1 MEGFGKNARARR
13 SSPCSNSCPLFPHTK
28 VTALL
33 LFLLALLRT
42 HSQARGSRYSLARTA
57 LKVPCFDGRSP
68 TSGENS
74 ASPVIKS
81 GVSNFP
87 LHANVPA
94 SRPTLPRRNSTGPE
108 NVTAFPSPRDHFAPE
123 DVAAPQTFALGSSSS
138 NVPLPSPCA
147 SKRTERCSSFANV
160 ISTFHLPMRFGDWA
174 SGKAENDAFIAN
186 TRINARVAFTFFSNP
201 NLVSRQD
208 TFLGLLAGAQ
218 CILA

>member
-1 MEGFGKNARARR
+1 MEGFVKNARARR

-123 DVAAPQTFALGSSSS
+123 DVAAPQTFPRGSDHSKL
-138 NVPLPSPCA
+138 PLASPRA
-147 SKRTERCSSFANV
+147 PKPPERVLSFPDCV
-160 ISTFHLPMRFGDWA
+160 FTVHLPMGV
-174 SGKAENDAFIAN
+174 G
-186 TRINARVAFTFFSNP
+186 
-201 NLVSRQD
+201 
-208 TFLGLLAGAQ
+208 G
-218 CILA
+218 